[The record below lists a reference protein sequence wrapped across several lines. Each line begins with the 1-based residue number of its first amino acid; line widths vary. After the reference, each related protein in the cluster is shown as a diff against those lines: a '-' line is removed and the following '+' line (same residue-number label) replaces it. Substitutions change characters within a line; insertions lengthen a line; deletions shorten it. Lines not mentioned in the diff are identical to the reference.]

1 MLYSFHG
8 ALHGEADV
16 DLCTSLRKEMTKGLN
31 WSLVIILPAISKV
44 TMVTL
49 WITQCIKVDSSC
61 SLTEVLHK
69 KVRAFTRLTFINPL
83 RSKCRYAG
91 YFFSLKVKEKEKP
104 CLQ

>member
-16 DLCTSLRKEMTKGLN
+16 DLCTSLKKEMTKGSN

-49 WITQCIKVDSSC
+49 WITWCIKVDSSC
-61 SLTEVLHK
+61 SLPEVLHK

-91 YFFSLKVKEKEKP
+91 YFFPLKVKEKEKP